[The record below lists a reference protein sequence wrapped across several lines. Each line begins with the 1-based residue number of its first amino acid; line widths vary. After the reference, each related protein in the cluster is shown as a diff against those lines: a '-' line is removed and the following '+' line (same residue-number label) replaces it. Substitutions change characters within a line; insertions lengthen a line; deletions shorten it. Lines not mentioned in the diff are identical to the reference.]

1 MDLIFAFYIFGCL
14 VVAFK
19 VHNMF
24 MEIWS
29 GKLPKAGIV
38 LGWVLT
44 ISLSWVWLIWV
55 ELQILLNKMK

>member
-1 MDLIFAFYIFGCL
+1 MNYLSVFYIIGCL

-24 MEIWS
+24 MGIWS

-55 ELQILLNKMK
+55 EVQILLNKMK

>member
-1 MDLIFAFYIFGCL
+1 MSYLSVLYFIGCV
-14 VVAFK
+14 VVAVK

-24 MEIWS
+24 MNFWS

-44 ISLSWVWLIWV
+44 VSLSWVWLIWV
-55 ELQILLNKMK
+55 EVQILLNKIK

>member
-1 MDLIFAFYIFGCL
+1 MDLIFVFYIFGCL

-24 MEIWS
+24 MGLWS

>member
-1 MDLIFAFYIFGCL
+1 MDYLLVFYFIGCV

-24 MEIWS
+24 MDIWS

-55 ELQILLNKMK
+55 EVQILLNKMK